1 MRKILSL
8 AISGIMAVTGCVM
21 GYTPAEAA
29 PLNGISGDTAA
40 GGSREYR
47 DGEALVLMKETSAVS
62 GSRAKSVLGADDGIR
77 VVDKWTFTQKVDA
90 AKEAADGL
98 SSATAKKKAAAGGK
112 KVLNVV
118 RVKADGMTT
127 DKLISKLQKNDDV
140 EIAEP
145 NYIVR
150 AYDVNDTYFGYQW
163 GLKNTGQNSSSSG
176 KSVNV
181 SAEWD
186 KGSTGS
192 DKVVAVVDSGIDYSH
207 EDLKASMWK
216 NTHQPDLRGEYG
228 FDFANRDNDPMDD
241 NGHGTHCAGIIG
253 AAGDNGTG
261 ISGVDRSVRL
271 MALKTLDSEGEGD
284 VAGSVGAYNY
294 INKALDLGVDIVAV
308 NNSWGGG
315 DESEIFAKLVDIV
328 GAKGAV
334 SICAAGNESN
344 DNDEG
349 ADFPASIDSPYLISV
364 AAMNEDGE
372 LAGFSNYGRKSVDI
386 AAPGTDI
393 LSTVSSD
400 CYNPTLYDRSQQEK
414 LSAVFSDFE
423 KDASGD
429 AAGTGN
435 GDSGSGE
442 SLREWDIA
450 GIRESAVS
458 SVKGR
463 GEKSGINVTYDDSA
477 WFGKGSSGR
486 SLKVSWGELSRGE
499 IVSFRLPYSI
509 SGSGISADDLPVFS
523 MMSKVTAPERG
534 NDTEA
539 MLMIIDVP
547 AGAKLSG
554 SVAGIF
560 NGKYRFEGTKITGS
574 SNYWD
579 HFALDCGEVD
589 PDTTER
595 EIVVL
600 MSADESGEYAL
611 NIDDAGL
618 SRTGVRENFGKY
630 DFYNGTSMAAP
641 FVTGAAAL
649 AAAKDDSRDGEA
661 TLETVMSWLD
671 ESDLPVSSGGSLDM
685 SRSAAVRPRISSVTV
700 DTGRKE
706 IIVSGRGFGSSPSV
720 TVDTAGKKGQKAEIT
735 ESSDRKIVL
744 KDDGWINRIVDI
756 NVTGSSGKTLTKK
769 DVYLVKGKTGY
780 QMLGGVMLPSNEGI
794 MSTDGSRIFVAD
806 PSDSSIYAAK
816 AGSDMEFR
824 RLCRINAEKYFDA
837 GTSET
842 AEYALGFGSDLVY
855 MDGRLYSIVSYSEI
869 VSGEGGSDGPGVGG
883 IRSEDGGYN
892 DGGDG
897 EGTKQ
902 AVSYSSQYRM
912 MSFDTSSGKVTDLGG
927 LPSDLKKTEDLT
939 MAAYNGRLYLIG
951 GYDYGGSRLSTKVR
965 IYDPAKKKW
974 SDGPALPEG
983 RAGGRALQ
991 SGNCLIYTLGYSAR
1005 QKNMSITEQKCP
1017 SNLILNGTKWTTSE
1031 AELEP
1036 LCGFSQISRSG
1047 DSYLWYHGDIG
1058 LCSGGIAY
1066 MGLPADGLGD
1076 TFTYDMKAD
1085 RYRATRYC
1093 HIDLNEGYETFHG
1106 VVAGS
1111 RLYGADSSGD
1121 MYRATL
1127 SSGLVKVSAP
1137 SYRGGK
1143 IVNAG
1148 KGLLPGSSVTLRAVP
1163 KKGYLLRSFTV
1174 NGRKVSGRSKTLR
1187 LTSDCSAK
1195 ASFVKAVSGI
1205 KLSRTKITLKPGGSF
1220 RLRAAVSPKDACNR
1234 AVTFRSSNTKYAT
1247 VSSKGVVKAK
1257 RAGKGRTV
1265 TITVKAKDGSGKT
1278 AKCRVKISK

>member
-1 MRKILSL
+1 MKKILSL
-8 AISGIMAVTGCVM
+8 AISGIMAVTGCAL
-21 GYTPAEAA
+21 GYVPAEAA
-29 PLNGISGDTAA
+29 PLHGNA
-40 GGSREYR
+40 GGASYGSSSGHRE
-47 DGEALVLMKETSAVS
+47 GEALVLMKDTSAIS
-62 GSRAKSVLGADDGIR
+62 RSRAKSALGADDGISII
-77 VVDKWTFTQKVDA
+77 DKWTFTQPSDA
-90 AKEAADGL
+90 AKDAGDGL
-98 SSATAKKKAAAGGK
+98 SSAKAKKKAAAGEDQ
-112 KVLNVV
+112 VLNVV
-118 RVKADGMTT
+118 RVKADSMTT
-127 DKLISKLQKNDDV
+127 DQLVKELEANDDV

-163 GLKNTGQNSSSSG
+163 GLENTGQNSSSSG
-176 KSVNV
+176 KSLNV

-186 KGSTGS
+186 KGSAGS

-261 ISGVDRSVRL
+261 ISGVNRSIRL

-315 DESEIFAKLVDIV
+315 DESEIFAKLVDVV

-334 SICAAGNESN
+334 SICAAGNESS
-344 DNDEG
+344 DNDES

-400 CYNPTLYDRSQQEK
+400 CYNPTLYDSSQQEK
-414 LSAVFSDFE
+414 LSVVFSDFE
-423 KDASGD
+423 KDTSGD
-429 AAGTGN
+429 TGGTEAGDGSQS
-435 GDSGSGE
+435 DSGLHG
-442 SLREWDIA
+442 WDVAEIT
-450 GIRESAVS
+450 GSAVS

-463 GEKSGINVTYDDSA
+463 GEQSGINVTYDTDT

-486 SLKVSWGELSRGE
+486 SLKISWGELTKGE
-499 IVSFRLPYSI
+499 VVSFRLPYSI
-509 SGSGISADDLPVFS
+509 DSDKATADDLPVFS
-523 MMSKVTAPERG
+523 VMSKVTAPERG
-534 NDTEA
+534 TDSEA
-539 MLMIIDVP
+539 MLMVIDVP
-547 AGAKLSG
+547 AGTKLS
-554 SVAGIF
+554 SSIASIF
-560 NGKYRFEGTKITGS
+560 NGKYRFEGSKITGS

-579 HFALDCGEVD
+579 HFTLDCGEVD
-589 PDTTER
+589 PEKTDR

-611 NIDDAGL
+611 NLDDAGL
-618 SRTGVRENFGKY
+618 SRTGVSDGFGKY

-649 AAAKDDSRDGEA
+649 AAAKYDGADGEA
-661 TLETVMSWLD
+661 VLETVMSWLD

-685 SRSAAVRPRISSVTV
+685 SKAAAISPRISSVTV
-700 DTGRKE
+700 DTGRKQ
-706 IIVSGRGFGSSPSV
+706 ISINGRGFGSSPEV
-720 TVDTAGKKGQKAEIT
+720 TIDTADKKGQKAGIT
-735 ESSDRKIVL
+735 ECSDREIVL
-744 KDDGWINRIVDI
+744 KDEGWINRIVDI
-756 NVTGSSGKTLTKK
+756 NVTGTSGKTLTKK

-780 QMLGGVMLPSNEGI
+780 QMLDGVMLPSDEGI
-794 MSTDGSRIFVAD
+794 MATDGSRIFVAD
-806 PSDSSIYAAK
+806 PADASIYSAK
-816 AGSDMEFR
+816 AGSSMGFR
-824 RLCRINAEKYFDA
+824 RLCRVDAEKYFRT

-855 MDGRLYSIVSYSEI
+855 MDGKLYSIVSYSEI
-869 VSGEGGSDGPGVGG
+869 VSGEGGSDGPGVGS
-883 IRSEDGGYN
+883 IRETGDSGYDDGG
-892 DGGDG
+892 
-897 EGTKQ
+897 TKN
-902 AVSYSSQYRM
+902 AVPYSSQYRV

-927 LPSDLKKTEDLT
+927 LPKDMKKTEDCTL
-939 MAAYNGRLYLIG
+939 AAYNGRLYMIG
-951 GYDYGGSRLSTKVR
+951 GYDYGKSQLSTKVK
-965 IYDPAKKKW
+965 IYDPSVKKW
-974 SDGPALPEG
+974 SDGPDLPEG

-991 SGNCLIYTLGYSAR
+991 SGGSLVYTLGYSAG
-1005 QKNMSITEQKCP
+1005 QKNKDITDQKCP
-1017 SNLILNGTKWTTSE
+1017 ANLILKGTKWAVSK
-1031 AELEP
+1031 AEIVP
-1036 LCGFSQISRSG
+1036 YCGFSSVSRSG

-1076 TFTYDMKAD
+1076 TFTYDVRAD
-1085 RYRATRYC
+1085 RYDATKYC

-1106 VVAGS
+1106 VVAGK

-1137 SYRGGK
+1137 SYKGGK

-1148 KGLLPGSSVTLRAVP
+1148 KSVVPGSAVTLRAVP
-1163 KKGYLLRSFTV
+1163 NKGYLLRSFTV

-1187 LTSDCSAK
+1187 LTSDCSAR
-1195 ASFVKAVSGI
+1195 ASFVKAVSKI
-1205 KLSRTKITLKPGGSF
+1205 RLSRTKATVKPGDSFTLK
-1220 RLRAAVSPKDACNR
+1220 ATVSPKSAYDR
-1234 AVTFRSSNTKYAT
+1234 SVTFRSGNTKYAT

-1278 AKCRVKISK
+1278 ATCRVKITK